1 MHTFLKIDKKNIQS
15 NLRDPSPKGLFIEG
29 NLFKKFKYYST
40 SSNSIKSQ
48 TDQANGD
55 QNTISKKVSFVNI
68 RFIGVGFRGYIATKK
83 QSSISSEING
93 DSTKKLNRFI
103 TSESD
108 VRFLM
113 LKVGQSALTA
123 YPIPASIEV
132 FCPKDQQADKQAIL
146 LIGENLQEL
155 KQVVAEI
162 KSYKK
167 PDPYKGSGIYETQRI
182 ETEEGEIFKDEI
194 VFRKVMKKK

>member
-1 MHTFLKIDKKNIQS
+1 MLLKEDQINKLNDPLTKN
-15 NLRDPSPKGLFIEG
+15 N
-29 NLFKKFKYYST
+29 
-40 SSNSIKSQ
+40 
-48 TDQANGD
+48 
-55 QNTISKKVSFVNI
+55 KKVSFVNI
-68 RFIGVGFRGYIATKK
+68 RFIGVGFRGYIVTKK
-83 QSSISSEING
+83 HASLKSIGLATNDVSHNVPAPKG
-93 DSTKKLNRFI
+93 MGGRGGKKLNRFI
-103 TSESD
+103 TSNSH

-123 YPIPASIEV
+123 YPIPGSIEV